1 MAHMVNQLKVK
12 NVITEIDFSV
22 IAENNLNDRRY

>member
-1 MAHMVNQLKVK
+1 MAHTVNQLKVK

-22 IAENNLNDRRY
+22 IAENNHNDRRY